1 MLCIFI
7 QKKKTKKKT
16 KVEQQLNWNCWTLE
30 RFPLQESQE
39 HRTLDWDLTHTHIL
53 VFCSNVVSDL
63 DIGLWSVDRTQV
75 PVKSCCGGNQF
86 SGLMCL
92 RVKKRKNTHLWLLLS
107 LPLLCVTFKSSINL
121 TLLPECQRSDPH
133 FLPFRQWEQDRAWKA
148 SSCTTYFLLYYRSPG
163 NVGTALP
170 PGYLFTFSLQDYIG
184 IIIVFCGVFFSCLAL
199 FKGPLDPE
207 RWRKMAPFWGIWLLR
222 KKIQRHTGSFIS
234 VFCLF
239 FFPSSSTSL
248 LSFRC

>member
-1 MLCIFI
+1 
-7 QKKKTKKKT
+7 
-16 KVEQQLNWNCWTLE
+16 
-30 RFPLQESQE
+30 
-39 HRTLDWDLTHTHIL
+39 
-53 VFCSNVVSDL
+53 
-63 DIGLWSVDRTQV
+63 
-75 PVKSCCGGNQF
+75 
-86 SGLMCL
+86 MCL

-234 VFCLF
+234 VFF
-239 FFPSSSTSL
+239 FFFFLLLLLLCFPSGANLQRRWILDWEWNQHKHNQYLWWRRQSDKSEGGGQWEL
-248 LSFRC
+248 FCWFRVTNSHTCYWNI